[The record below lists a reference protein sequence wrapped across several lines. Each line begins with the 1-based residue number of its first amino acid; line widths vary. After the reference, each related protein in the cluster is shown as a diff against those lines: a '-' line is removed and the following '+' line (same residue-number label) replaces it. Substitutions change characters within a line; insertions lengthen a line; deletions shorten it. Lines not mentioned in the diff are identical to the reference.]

1 MNGSYTEATL
11 KFLKLNTQAQQREA
25 VVQGRSLS
33 PYQLRYNG
41 IQLSGVKIM
50 TYILAHDLGTSGNK
64 ATLFS
69 EQGELVASCTVSY
82 STHYFNRVWA
92 EQDPDDWWKA
102 VCESTQQ
109 LLAQSKIDSCQVAV
123 VVLSGQMM
131 GATCVDRQGNPLRP
145 SIIYCDQR
153 SEKEAA
159 DILSGISMEDAYK
172 IIGHRIAAVYPL
184 AKLLWVKNNEPEV
197 FKKTF
202 KTICAKDYIN
212 FRLTGIIATD
222 YSDASGTNAFDL
234 AGKCWSDIMIDVSG
248 VDGSIFPDVFPSTH
262 VLGELT
268 GGAALAT
275 GLRAGTLVCC
285 GGGDGACA
293 TVGVGSVRPGSAYH
307 YLGSSGWIG
316 LTTERPIFDKN
327 MRTMTWA
334 HCVPDYYHPS
344 GSVQTAGAAY
354 NWLKE
359 QICTAE
365 SAKAADKNENV
376 YDVMNELLL
385 QSPIGA
391 NGLLF
396 LPYLLGERS
405 PRWNSNARGAF
416 IGLTLTSRRCDMIRS
431 VMEGITYNFAIIV
444 DIFREHVQ
452 FDTMTVI
459 GGGAKG
465 QVWLQMMADIFGTKI
480 QRPNF
485 LEEATSIG
493 AAIVGGVGA
502 GIFKDFSIVGQ
513 FLRTEETLNPIPQNE
528 KAYQKIRPLFD
539 KAYHSLVELFDD
551 LREI

>member
-1 MNGSYTEATL
+1 
-11 KFLKLNTQAQQREA
+11 
-25 VVQGRSLS
+25 
-33 PYQLRYNG
+33 
-41 IQLSGVKIM
+41 M
-50 TYILAHDLGTSGNK
+50 TFILAHDLGTSGNK

-69 EQGELVASCTVSY
+69 DQGELLANCTVSY
-82 STHYFNRVWA
+82 QTNYFNRVWA
-92 EQDPDDWWKA
+92 EQNPNDWWKA

-109 LLAQSKIDSCQVAV
+109 LITKSNIDPTQITVVA
-123 VVLSGQMM
+123 LSGQMM
-131 GATCVDRQGNPLRP
+131 GLTCIDKQGNPLRP

-153 SEKEAA
+153 SEKEANN
-159 DILSGISMEDAYK
+159 ILDEISMQNAYK
-172 IIGHRIAAVYPL
+172 IIGHRVAAVYPL
-184 AKLLWVKNNEPEV
+184 AKLLWVKNNEPEI

-212 FRLTGIIATD
+212 FRLTNVIATD

-234 AGKCWSDIMIDVSG
+234 TTKKWSKTMLAAAKIDESL
-248 VDGSIFPDVFPSTH
+248 FPDTFPSTH
-262 VLGELT
+262 ILGEIT
-268 GGAALAT
+268 NKAAKET
-275 GLRAGTLVCC
+275 GLKSGTIVCC

-293 TVGVGSVRPGSAYH
+293 TVGVGSVKPGITYH

-316 LTTERPIFDKN
+316 LTTEKPVLDSK

-365 SAKAADKNENV
+365 SIEATKRNENV
-376 YDVMNELLL
+376 YQLMNESLLR
-385 QSPIGA
+385 SRVGA

-405 PRWNSNARGAF
+405 PRWNPNARGAF
-416 IGLTLTSRRCDMIRS
+416 IGLTLASQRCDMIRS

-444 DIFREHVQ
+444 DIFREHTPI
-452 FDTMTVI
+452 DTMTVI
-459 GGGAKG
+459 GGGAKS

-480 QRPNF
+480 QRPTF

-502 GIFKDFSIVGQ
+502 GIFKDFNAIEQ
-513 FLRTEETLNPIPQNE
+513 FLHTEETLQPNPENNKIYQN
-528 KAYQKIRPLFD
+528 IRPLFD

-551 LREI
+551 LRNI

>member
-1 MNGSYTEATL
+1 MS
-11 KFLKLNTQAQQREA
+11 F
-25 VVQGRSLS
+25 
-33 PYQLRYNG
+33 
-41 IQLSGVKIM
+41 
-50 TYILAHDLGTSGNK
+50 ILAHDLGTSGNK

-69 EQGELVASCTVSY
+69 DQGELIANCTVSY

-92 EQDPDDWWKA
+92 EQNPNDWWDA
-102 VCESTQQ
+102 VCQSTKQ
-109 LLAQSKIDSCQVAV
+109 LIAKSKIDPAQIAV
-123 VVLSGQMM
+123 VTLSGQMM
-131 GATCVDRQGNPLRP
+131 GATCIDKHGNPLRP

-153 SEKEAA
+153 SEKEAS
-159 DILSGISMEDAYK
+159 DILSNISLQDAYK
-172 IIGHRIAAVYPL
+172 IIGHRVAAVYPL
-184 AKLLWVKNNEPEV
+184 AKLLWIKNNEPEI

-212 FRLTGIIATD
+212 FRLTNVIATD

-234 AGKCWSDIMIDVSG
+234 ENKIWSQTMLQAANIDESL
-248 VDGSIFPDVFPSTH
+248 FPNIFPSTH
-262 VLGELT
+262 ILGEIT
-268 GGAALAT
+268 NDAAKET
-275 GLRAGTLVCC
+275 GLKSGTAVCC
-285 GGGDGACA
+285 GGGDGTCA
-293 TVGVGSVRPGSAYH
+293 TVGVGSVKPGMTYH

-316 LTTERPIFDKN
+316 LTTEKPILDTK

-334 HCVPDYYHPS
+334 HCVPNYYHPS

-365 SAKAADKNENV
+365 SAEALSRNENV
-376 YDVMNELLL
+376 YQLMNEALL
-385 QSPIGA
+385 QSPAGA

-405 PRWNSNARGAF
+405 PRWNPNARGAF
-416 IGLTLTSRRCDMIRS
+416 IGLTLASRRCDMIRS

-452 FDTMTVI
+452 IDTMTVI

-485 LEEATSIG
+485 LEEATSMG
-493 AAIVGGVGA
+493 AAIVGGVGT
-502 GIFKDFSIVGQ
+502 GIFKDFNVIGQ
-513 FLRTEETLNPIPQNE
+513 FLKNEETLSPNSENE

-539 KAYHSLVELFDD
+539 KAYYSLIELFDD
-551 LREI
+551 LRNI